1 MRPLPRGSSS
11 LLYEARFTCSGSV
24 LEREIDL
31 SVRVDFGPAFSARI
45 ALLFRQPV
53 SMPVEFPVHSE
64 TIAAKGRPKRSR
76 LASPMLSA
84 SGEETAL
91 IRKLRGLERIKA

>member
-11 LLYEARFTCSGSV
+11 LLYEARSTCSGSV

-31 SVRVDFGPAFSARI
+31 SVTVDFGPAFSARI
-45 ALLFRQPV
+45 ALLFRQ
-53 SMPVEFPVHSE
+53 PVEFPVHSE